1 MTQRMDLSA
10 ATPEGF
16 RAVLGL
22 DKYVRANVDPT
33 LLTLIKLRASVT
45 NGCAFCVDMHTTD
58 ALADGE
64 NGRRLFAVATWRES
78 PFFTDDERA
87 ALALTDAVTELGQ
100 DGVPDDVW
108 DKAAAIWNEKQLAD
122 LLLAIC
128 TINVWNRIAVP
139 TRKQP
144 PALV

>member
-1 MTQRMDLSA
+1 MDLSA